1 MVKWILVLVLK
12 NELIEFSYDD
22 DINKVE
28 NEE

>member
-22 DINKVE
+22 DINKME